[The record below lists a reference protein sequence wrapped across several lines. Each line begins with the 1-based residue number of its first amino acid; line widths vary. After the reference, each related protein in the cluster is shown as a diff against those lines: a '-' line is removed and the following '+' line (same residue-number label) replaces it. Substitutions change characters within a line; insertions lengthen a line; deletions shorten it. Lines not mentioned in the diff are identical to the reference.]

1 MIEKRKISEMPETNN
16 VEGLYSLGVN
26 AENESVKFNIKD
38 TFQSAIA
45 GAAAAGTAPAIA
57 AANAA
62 ANAANSAASNANNA
76 AQIASAAASNANVQ
90 AQRAEDAAD
99 FVEGS
104 VNAQLQKSQ
113 YAVPT
118 AMAIDYPAE
127 ITIGNNNAVLL
138 YTITP
143 ANAMRNVIF
152 YKGTDKNDAVLAVH
166 PLSGALTPIAA
177 GTAHIYVIPTANT
190 GIYKSCTIAVRAP
203 ETLLDYDSIPLAD
216 HDNQELLV

>member
-1 MIEKRKISEMPETNN
+1 MDFLQPPQPIVIQDRDHEADLHEAEEHADQKITELTQ
-16 VEGLYSLGVN
+16 GT
-26 AENESVKFNIKD
+26 ID
-38 TFQSAIA
+38 
-45 GAAAAGTAPAIA
+45 AADS
-57 AANAA
+57 
-62 ANAANSAASNANNA
+62 ANSAASNANNA

-113 YAVPT
+113 YAVPA

-127 ITIGNNNAVLL
+127 ITIGNHTAVLR

-166 PLSGALTPIAA
+166 PISGALTPIAA
-177 GTAHIYVIPTANT
+177 GTAKIYVIPTANT
-190 GIYKSCTIAVRAP
+190 GIYKSCTIAVRASQAI
-203 ETLLDYDSIPLAD
+203 LDNNSDPIT
-216 HDNQELLV
+216 DNNNNQITD

>member
-1 MIEKRKISEMPETNN
+1 MAEQANIVTPSQLEQASSLSTIDLCIGIGIDGRYKRIPKAL
-16 VEGLYSLGVN
+16 VQG
-26 AENESVKFNIKD
+26 
-38 TFQSAIA
+38 
-45 GAAAAGTAPAIA
+45 PADAA

-62 ANAANSAASNANNA
+62 AANSAASNANNA
-76 AQIASAAASNANVQ
+76 AQIASAAASNANTQ
-90 AQRAEDAAD
+90 AQRAEAAAD
-99 FVEGS
+99 FVEDS

-127 ITIGNNNAVLL
+127 ITIGNHTTVLR

-166 PLSGALTPIAA
+166 PISGALTPIAA

-190 GIYKSCTIAVRAP
+190 GIYKSCTIAVRASQAI
-203 ETLLDYDSIPLAD
+203 LDNNSYPIT
-216 HDNQELLV
+216 DNNNNQITD